1 MGRDCMKATGNVYF
15 EARKNAAKYNDRLS
29 SREGAAE
36 MLGVSVSTL
45 ADYELGVTK
54 IVPVDKVVLMADLYN
69 CPELK
74 ALYCKNECPIGH
86 DMPVATKAG
95 ILESVAL
102 KLVKEFEPERLAE
115 LQHRTVEIA
124 LDGKVDE
131 DEKAELAAI
140 LSELDSIAL
149 VLSELRLLGEKALK
163 ERGD

>member
-1 MGRDCMKATGNVYF
+1 MERDCTKATGNVYF

-36 MLGVSVSTL
+36 LLGVSVSTL

-69 CPELK
+69 RPELK
-74 ALYCKNECPIGH
+74 ALYCKCECPIGL
-86 DMPVATKAG
+86 DMPIATKIG
-95 ILESVAL
+95 MLESVAL
-102 KLVKEFEPERLAE
+102 KLVKEFEPKRLAE

-131 DEKAELAAI
+131 SEKAELAA
-140 LSELDSIAL
+140 LLDEMDGIAL

-163 ERGD
+163 SKGD